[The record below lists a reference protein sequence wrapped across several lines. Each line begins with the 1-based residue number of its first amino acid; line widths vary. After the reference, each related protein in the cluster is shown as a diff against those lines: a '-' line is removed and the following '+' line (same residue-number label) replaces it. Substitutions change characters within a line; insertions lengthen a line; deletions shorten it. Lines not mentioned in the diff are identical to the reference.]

1 MLVRT
6 ENVSE
11 IYNLVV
17 SAEKALSYENFDN
30 FVLNWLG
37 RNCTQKKGLHG
48 SATEFR
54 PFKSLKYKY
63 NTKLIDVSMITNM
76 SLLRND
82 YFELKTVDLKLIT
95 SQWRHHCCY

>member
-37 RNCTQKKGLHG
+37 RNCTQKKGVHG
-48 SATEFR
+48 YSTF
-54 PFKSLKYKY
+54 
-63 NTKLIDVSMITNM
+63 
-76 SLLRND
+76 
-82 YFELKTVDLKLIT
+82 
-95 SQWRHHCCY
+95 